1 MNFQPVI
8 GIEIH
13 VELKTKS
20 KMFSR
25 GPVTFGQMPNTETVA
40 YDLGYPGVMP
50 VVNKQAVRYGIMLS
64 EALHMNISKTLYF
77 DRKNYFYSDLPKGY
91 QITQQDHPIGS
102 EGYLEITTS
111 EGTKKIAIERAHL
124 EEDTAKQLHLG
135 DMTLV
140 DYNRAGTPLIEIVT
154 HPVIRNGEEAS
165 KYVEG
170 IREIVTYLGISD
182 GKMEE
187 GNLRCDVNISLMP
200 FGSKVFGTKVEVKNL
215 NSIANV
221 KAALDYEIQRQSEI
235 LLSGG
240 KIDQETRRYDEGL
253 KQTILMRK
261 KTSDIDYKYF
271 REPNILPI
279 DLTEEFIQDAIS
291 HMEKLPSSYRQELSK
306 IGLSSYE
313 IEEVLRNK
321 EFVLYFEK
329 TLKEGAKNPKTLWNL
344 LMVDI
349 LAYLNK
355 NEITL
360 NELKFDNKKLAKLI
374 NLLEDKKIN
383 SKQGKQV
390 LEEMLNTGLD
400 PEEITAKLGLAQISD
415 LSEIQKIVDE
425 VIKNN
430 QQSVS
435 DYKAGKDRALGFI
448 VGQVMKASHGKAN
461 PSLAKELVLKALA

>member
-154 HPVIRNGEEAS
+154 HPAIRNGEEAS

-261 KTSDIDYKYF
+261 KTSAIDYKYF

-461 PSLAKELVLKALA
+461 PSIAKELVLKALA

>member
-1 MNFQPVI
+1 
-8 GIEIH
+8 
-13 VELKTKS
+13 
-20 KMFSR
+20 
-25 GPVTFGQMPNTETVA
+25 
-40 YDLGYPGVMP
+40 
-50 VVNKQAVRYGIMLS
+50 
-64 EALHMNISKTLYF
+64 
-77 DRKNYFYSDLPKGY
+77 
-91 QITQQDHPIGS
+91 
-102 EGYLEITTS
+102 
-111 EGTKKIAIERAHL
+111 
-124 EEDTAKQLHLG
+124 
-135 DMTLV
+135 
-140 DYNRAGTPLIEIVT
+140 
-154 HPVIRNGEEAS
+154 
-165 KYVEG
+165 
-170 IREIVTYLGISD
+170 
-182 GKMEE
+182 
-187 GNLRCDVNISLMP
+187 MP

-261 KTSDIDYKYF
+261 KTSAIDYKYF